1 MTGEYAYII
10 DDVIGTEQ
18 TRKLVRILLPHMIS
32 WAQAGYT
39 DKTYKSLNNIL
50 GYSNFRGIGRVLGRI
65 DDVIVQLRHDS
76 GRSDIPILN
85 ALIKNSSTGL
95 PAGGFSYV
103 YSGYKNMPV
112 QAQHDIVDG
121 INRRAIEYRHWD
133 WVLDALGLE
142 PVSPIVTE
150 EELKVGSQYI
160 HGRGGEGPEHKAL
173 KEYIKS
179 HPEAVCVQDVLNA
192 EVEYDLPSGD
202 RLDVFF
208 TLADHTQIAVE
219 VKPSTSPEGDVMRG
233 IFQCV
238 KYEATLKAM
247 RKLQNKGYGI
257 QTILAIG
264 APLTAVN
271 QKIAN
276 ALRVKCKVVTIG
288 N

>member
-1 MTGEYAYII
+1 MKGEYAYII
-10 DDVIGTEQ
+10 DEVIDTQ
-18 TRKLVRILLPHMIS
+18 RTRELVRILLPHMIS

-65 DDVIVQLRHDS
+65 DDVIVRLRHDS
-76 GRSDIPILN
+76 GKSGIPILN
-85 ALIKNSSTGL
+85 ALIKNANTGL

-103 YSGYKNMPV
+103 CDGYNTMPP

-121 INRRAIEYRHWD
+121 INKRAIEYRHWD

-142 PVSPIVTE
+142 PVSPVVTE
-150 EELKVGSQYI
+150 EELKIGSKTLY
-160 HGRGGEGPEHKAL
+160 GRGGEGAEHKAL

-179 HPEAVCVQDVLNA
+179 HPEAIGFYDVLSA

-208 TLADHTQIAVE
+208 VLKDQTQIVIE
-219 VKPSTSPEGDVMRG
+219 VKPSSSPEGDVMRG

-247 RKLQNKGYGI
+247 RKLRNRGYDI
-257 QTILAIG
+257 RTVLVVG
-264 APLTAVN
+264 APLTSVN
-271 QKIAN
+271 QKIAD
-276 ALRVKCKVVTIG
+276 ALGVKYKFVEAR
-288 N
+288 